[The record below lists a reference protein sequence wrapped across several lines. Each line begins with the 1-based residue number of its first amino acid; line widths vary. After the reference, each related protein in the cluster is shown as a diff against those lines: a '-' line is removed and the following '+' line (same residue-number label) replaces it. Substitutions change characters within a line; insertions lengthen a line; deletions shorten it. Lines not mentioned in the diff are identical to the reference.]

1 MNTFYIIIIFVIV
14 LFLYVHIIYHYKT
27 NSDLEIYEI
36 QDTNKDSF
44 ENICNLRQPV
54 LFPNDFFQPISENFL
69 ISNLTKNFK
78 HFDVNLRNSSVIPPN
93 SQMNQY
99 KSFLLEDCL
108 NIIRSNN
115 NVFSENNS
123 SFLDETCLTKS
134 INQIDELLRPPNLV
148 YKHYDLMIG
157 SKCFTPLKYEVAFR
171 TFLMPIED
179 NLKIK
184 VVPPKYH
191 SFMDIKKDYEYFQ
204 FLSNDNLWIETYN
217 KKIKSI
223 TFTINVNQIIYIPA
237 YWFYS
242 IHFNTPNAVLL
253 FKYFTLMNIISI
265 TPDLSV
271 YLFQQQNIK
280 HKTPC
285 IIKKFDKIES
295 EVIKKKEK
303 KPTSTTTYKL
313 TKE

>member
-1 MNTFYIIIIFVIV
+1 MNTFYIIIIFAIV

-36 QDTNKDSF
+36 QDTNKDNF

-54 LFPNDFFQPISENFL
+54 LFCSDFFKPICNNFL
-69 ISNLTKNFK
+69 ISNLTKNFR
-78 HFDVNLRNSSVIPPN
+78 HFDLNLRNSSILSTN

-99 KSFLLEDCL
+99 KSFLLEDCI

-115 NVFSENNS
+115 KVYSENNS
-123 SFLDETCLTKS
+123 SFLDESCLAKS
-134 INQIDELLRPPNLV
+134 ISQIDQLLRPPNMV
-148 YKHYDLMIG
+148 YKNYDLLIG

-179 NLKIK
+179 NIEIK
-184 VVPPKYH
+184 VVPPKYQ

-204 FLSNDNLWIETYN
+204 FLSNDNLWVDTFN

-223 TFTINVNQIIYIPA
+223 TFTININQIIFIPA

-242 IHFNTPNAVLL
+242 IHFKTPNAVLL

-285 IIKKFDKIES
+285 IIKKFDNSIDNENKSLE
-295 EVIKKKEK
+295 KKKTNK
-303 KPTSTTTYKL
+303 IDKNNS
-313 TKE
+313 